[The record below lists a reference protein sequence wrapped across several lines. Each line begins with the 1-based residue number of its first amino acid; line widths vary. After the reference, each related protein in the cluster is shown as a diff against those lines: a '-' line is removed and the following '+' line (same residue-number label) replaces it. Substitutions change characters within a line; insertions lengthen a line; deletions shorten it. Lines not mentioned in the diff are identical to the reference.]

1 VRLAL
6 LGCGTVGTGVVKLL
20 RGNAALLERRL
31 GVPLELA
38 GVADRSL
45 KPNRSL
51 GLDAKLITRDA
62 EALATRPDIDIVLEL
77 FGGREP
83 ARTLILKAL
92 TAGKDVVTA
101 NKALLA
107 EDGSELFVAAAKA
120 GRAIGFE
127 ASVGGGIPIIRT
139 LREALAGDR
148 QRAVYGIVNGT
159 CNAILTMM
167 TEEGSSFGEALG
179 IAQRDGLAEADPT
192 LDIEGHDAAHKLC
205 LLVTLAFGVMIGPG
219 QVHTEG
225 ISKITPEDI
234 AYARELGYAVKLL
247 AIAKDDEGAIE
258 ARVHPTMIPAR
269 HLLAGVGGS
278 FNAIYIHGDALGS
291 SMYFG
296 RGAGEMPTAT
306 AVMADVLE
314 IARARAAASL
324 KISGTAANLLPLH
337 SQDQLLKASQARPMS
352 SRKPPEAM
360 ATDVS
365 RETLVAANP
374 LGFPVKGMK
383 RARVKPM
390 DDVLCEYYLRFSA
403 RDKPGVL
410 GAIASV
416 LGRNGISIASVIQQ
430 GRGEEEETT
439 VPVIMR
445 THEARERN
453 LKRALVA
460 ITRQK
465 LAGAPPAF
473 IRIEEHL

>member
-1 VRLAL
+1 MA
-6 LGCGTVGTGVVKLL
+6 
-20 RGNAALLERRL
+20 
-31 GVPLELA
+31 
-38 GVADRSL
+38 RSCFARPP
-45 KPNRSL
+45 KP
-51 GLDAKLITRDA
+51 DAT
-62 EALATRPDIDIVLEL
+62 
-77 FGGREP
+77 
-83 ARTLILKAL
+83 
-92 TAGKDVVTA
+92 
-101 NKALLA
+101 
-107 EDGSELFVAAAKA
+107 
-120 GRAIGFE
+120 IGFE

-159 CNAILTMM
+159 CNSILTMM
-167 TEEGSSFGEALG
+167 SDDGSSFADALA

-205 LLVTLAFGVMIGPG
+205 LLVTLAFGVMLRPP

-225 ISKITPEDI
+225 ISQITPEDI
-234 AYARELGYAVKLL
+234 TYARELGYAVKLL
-247 AIAKDDEGAIE
+247 AIAKDDDGAIE

-269 HLLAGVGGS
+269 HLLAGVGGA

-306 AVMADVLE
+306 AVMADILRTG
-314 IARARAAASL
+314 ARNALAAA
-324 KISGTAANLLPLH
+324 N
-337 SQDQLLKASQARPMS
+337 
-352 SRKPPEAM
+352 
-360 ATDVS
+360 V
-365 RETLVAANP
+365 ANP
-374 LGFPVKGMK
+374 LGFPVTGMK

-390 DDVLCEYYLRFSA
+390 DDVLCEYYLRFMA

-430 GRGEEEETT
+430 GRGEEETT

-453 LKRALVA
+453 LKRALAA
-460 ITRQK
+460 ITRPK
-465 LAGAPPAF
+465 LAGRAARLHPD
-473 IRIEEHL
+473 

>member
-1 VRLAL
+1 MRAVRLAL
-6 LGCGTVGTGVVKLL
+6 LGCGIVGTGVVKLL
-20 RGNAALLERRL
+20 RGNGALLERRL

-45 KPNRSL
+45 KPDRSL
-51 GLDAKLITRDA
+51 GLGTRLITRDA
-62 EALATRPDIDIVLEL
+62 GALVIRPDIDIVVEL

-83 ARTLILKAL
+83 ARSLILKAL
-92 TAGKDVVTA
+92 AAGKDVVTA

-107 EDGSELFVAAAKA
+107 DDGAELFAAAAEA

-139 LREALAGDR
+139 LRDALAGDR

-159 CNAILTMM
+159 CNSILTMM
-167 TEEGSSFGEALG
+167 SENGSSFANALA
-179 IAQRDGLAEADPT
+179 IAQHEGLAEADPT

-205 LLVTLAFGVMIGPG
+205 LLVTLAFGVMLRPV

-225 ISKITPEDI
+225 ISRITPEDI

-247 AIAKDDEGAIE
+247 AIAKDDDGAVE

-306 AVMADVLE
+306 AVMADILE
-314 IARARAAASL
+314 IARRRVGASTLRVSGAMPTVSRAHALASE
-324 KISGTAANLLPLH
+324 GYG
-337 SQDQLLKASQARPMS
+337 
-352 SRKPPEAM
+352 
-360 ATDVS
+360 DVS
-365 RETLVAANP
+365 RETSVAGLANP
-374 LGFPVKGMK
+374 LGFPVKGI
-383 RARVKPM
+383 RPARVKPM
-390 DDVLCEYYLRFSA
+390 DDVLCEYYLRFTA

-430 GRGEEEETT
+430 GRGKEEETT

-453 LKRALVA
+453 LKRALAA

-465 LAGAPPAF
+465 LAGVPPAF